1 MARLGLS
8 TCHVTTLEKYYE
20 VAQLCTDFYLRL
32 FYGMMRCKN
41 EEIKENVTI
50 GYTRVSD
57 MDKQKI
63 NSFVYDHSKFVLH
76 SSRAFSWS
84 FAAANAR

>member
-1 MARLGLS
+1 
-8 TCHVTTLEKYYE
+8 
-20 VAQLCTDFYLRL
+20 
-32 FYGMMRCKN
+32 MRCKN
-41 EEIKENVTI
+41 EEIKKNVTI
-50 GYTRVSD
+50 SYTRVSD